1 LRRLLEKIY
10 SASATVGGGALFII
24 SLLIT
29 ADVLIRWLAGK
40 PIGGVFEITE
50 VAFLIIV
57 FLSMAFTQYSNRQI
71 RIDILYT
78 LLNKKIRSLFDV
90 INGIAGLI
98 FFGILLW
105 TGTEEFII
113 AMNGNYVRRGLV
125 EIPTLTPI
133 VRKMTIIAIVTIID
147 NVAASITIPLPF

>member
-78 LLNKKIRSLFDV
+78 LLNKNKCEWRSYIYWPSDRSYRGAVIDEFGIR
-90 INGIAGLI
+90 NPAAGLA
-98 FFGILLW
+98 LW
-105 TGTEEFII
+105 SSCH
-113 AMNGNYVRRGLV
+113 MWCDWPCRCN
-125 EIPTLTPI
+125 
-133 VRKMTIIAIVTIID
+133 D
-147 NVAASITIPLPF
+147 N